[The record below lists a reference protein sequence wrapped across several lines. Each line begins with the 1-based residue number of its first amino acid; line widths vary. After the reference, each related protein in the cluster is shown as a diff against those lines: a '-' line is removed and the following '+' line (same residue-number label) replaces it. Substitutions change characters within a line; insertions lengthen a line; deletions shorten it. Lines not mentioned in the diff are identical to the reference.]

1 MVAVHHK
8 IPFFP
13 SSLPDETLHSRVS
26 RYHFLSGNKTQPLTF
41 RDAFDAAPFP
51 LDVVVPKKITQLA
64 ERLPGE
70 AADNLKSLLNT
81 NTLLPLFTS
90 FLGTENSHKKLCQE
104 TSTTTLSRIPQ
115 RVVGVHGT
123 AKLCIACCESDEH
136 EFGSSYWHRAHQIPG
151 VSSCWKHSETLM
163 SSCQFCSKPFYTK
176 NRLLTMPWLPCEC
189 GWSVNANTRSNIAP
203 IVENEYAVFSKELLH
218 GDVPTISQESL
229 AHAYRTRASALGL
242 RAGSLVSQAS
252 LFKSIVET
260 LGDEFLCQADTAY
273 AAKKTKTWIRL
284 STIDNQLDMPITR
297 HLILSFFL
305 FRNFNV
311 FKSALQNQQS
321 LPLVRARRQDSKP
334 SKSEESTSLVYRAKI
349 QQIVNRWPSSTLE
362 DCWKNSLKATS
373 WLFKHDRGWLL
384 SYLSET
390 TQPGRG
396 SNDLSYAKIIE
407 DGIEGLYALS
417 FKPKRVNI
425 GNMLSLLPKK
435 LPGGRDREKLYP
447 EVSKKLQEH
456 YESLWHFHVRR
467 IIWGLHEL
475 KRLDLKPTIV
485 NLSDLIKIN
494 KISCNSI
501 LSHFGWDI
509 EVMVNQKFSQVD
521 EMNKFS
527 ITRQWSGPISV
538 DAGYAGRAYQKA
550 RMAKLE

>member
-425 GNMLSLLPKK
+425 GNILSLLPKK

>member
-1 MVAVHHK
+1 
-8 IPFFP
+8 
-13 SSLPDETLHSRVS
+13 
-26 RYHFLSGNKTQPLTF
+26 
-41 RDAFDAAPFP
+41 
-51 LDVVVPKKITQLA
+51 
-64 ERLPGE
+64 
-70 AADNLKSLLNT
+70 
-81 NTLLPLFTS
+81 
-90 FLGTENSHKKLCQE
+90 
-104 TSTTTLSRIPQ
+104 
-115 RVVGVHGT
+115 
-123 AKLCIACCESDEH
+123 
-136 EFGSSYWHRAHQIPG
+136 
-151 VSSCWKHSETLM
+151 
-163 SSCQFCSKPFYTK
+163 
-176 NRLLTMPWLPCEC
+176 
-189 GWSVNANTRSNIAP
+189 
-203 IVENEYAVFSKELLH
+203 
-218 GDVPTISQESL
+218 
-229 AHAYRTRASALGL
+229 
-242 RAGSLVSQAS
+242 
-252 LFKSIVET
+252 
-260 LGDEFLCQADTAY
+260 
-273 AAKKTKTWIRL
+273 
-284 STIDNQLDMPITR
+284 MPITR

>member
-1 MVAVHHK
+1 MHHK

-70 AADNLKSLLNT
+70 AADNLKGLLNT

-90 FLGTENSHKKLCQE
+90 FLGTENSHKKQCQE
-104 TSTTTLSRIPQ
+104 ISTTALSRIPQ

-151 VSSCWKHSETLM
+151 VSSCWKHSEILI
-163 SSCQFCSKPFYTK
+163 SSCQYCSKPFYTK

-189 GWSVNANTRSNIAP
+189 GWSVSANTCSNIAP

-229 AHAYRTRASALGL
+229 AHAYRARASALGL

-284 STIDNQLDMPITR
+284 STIDNQLDMPLTR

-305 FRNFNV
+305 FRDFNV
-311 FKSALQNQQS
+311 FKSALQNQQT
-321 LPLVRARRQDSKP
+321 LPLVRARRSDSKQP
-334 SKSEESTSLVYRAKI
+334 KPTESKSLVYRAKI
-349 QQIVNRWPSSTLE
+349 QQIVNRWPNSTLE
-362 DCWKNSLKATS
+362 DCWKKSLKATS
-373 WLFKHDRGWLL
+373 WLFKHDRKWLIT
-384 SYLSET
+384 YLSET
-390 TQPGRG
+390 TEPDT
-396 SNDLSYAKIIE
+396 SIADLSYAKTIE
-407 DGIEGLYALS
+407 DGIEGLYSLS
-417 FKPKRVNI
+417 SKPKRVNI
-425 GNMLSLLPKK
+425 GNILSLLPKR

-447 EVSKKLQEH
+447 EVSKKVKEH

-467 IIWGLHEL
+467 IVWGIHEL
-475 KRLDLKPTIV
+475 KRLDLNPSIV

-501 LSHFGWDI
+501 LSHFCWDI
-509 EVMVNQKFSQVD
+509 EVMVNQKFSHLD

-527 ITRQWSGPISV
+527 ITRQWSGPVTV

-550 RMAKLE
+550 RMAKLD

>member
-1 MVAVHHK
+1 MHHK

-425 GNMLSLLPKK
+425 GNILSLLPKK

>member
-1 MVAVHHK
+1 MHHK

-494 KISCNSI
+494 KSSCNSI

>member
-1 MVAVHHK
+1 MHHK

-81 NTLLPLFTS
+81 NTLLPLFPS

-425 GNMLSLLPKK
+425 GNILSLLPKK

>member
-1 MVAVHHK
+1 MHHK

>member
-1 MVAVHHK
+1 VHHK

-425 GNMLSLLPKK
+425 GNILSLLPKK

>member
-1 MVAVHHK
+1 MHHK

-334 SKSEESTSLVYRAKI
+334 SKSEESTSLVSRAKT
-349 QQIVNRWPSSTLE
+349 QQILNRWPSSTLE

-425 GNMLSLLPKK
+425 GNILSLLPKK